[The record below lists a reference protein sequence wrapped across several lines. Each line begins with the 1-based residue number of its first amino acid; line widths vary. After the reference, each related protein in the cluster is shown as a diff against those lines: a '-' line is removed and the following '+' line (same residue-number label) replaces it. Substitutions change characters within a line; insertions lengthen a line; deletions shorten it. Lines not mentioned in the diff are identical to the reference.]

1 MFRRKLE
8 INLIHYYIMDTI
20 TDLIRANRPGITD
33 ASVETYAK
41 IIRAVHGQLMG
52 KKTPVDIENLKN
64 PELIEPLLEGKSIAT
79 KRNYYVALFILFPE
93 IYGERKDKSCNE
105 CNEHRE
111 TKEFKEQSAEK
122 NIIEQ
127 EVIDKARKELTE
139 DFNTF
144 VKVVKKIHDK
154 AIVDQMLLKMN
165 KYVLFALYF
174 TEGLEPRRA
183 ADYYQMKYRN
193 YNKEEDNYYDVK
205 GQRFVFN
212 KFKRSAQKGTHI
224 VFIPTIFHKQLKLW
238 IKCIPSN
245 LDTLLFEKV
254 SNEFQMIKDVTNYGL
269 ILQEIFGKGHSV
281 NAIRHTIFH
290 QKYGNV
296 ALNLEKLH
304 NDAEKAGTSLGCIL
318 NDYVYEHL
326 VNEK

>member
-1 MFRRKLE
+1 
-8 INLIHYYIMDTI
+8 MDTI

-79 KRNYYVALFILFPE
+79 KRNYYVALFVLFPE
-93 IYGERKDKSCNE
+93 IYGEAKDKSCNE

-154 AIVDQMLLKMN
+154 AVVDLMLLKMN

-212 KFKRSAQKGTHI
+212 DYKRSEQKGTHL
-224 VFIPTIFHKQLKLW
+224 IFVPDELHKNLKLW
-238 IKCIPSN
+238 IKCLPSH
-245 LDTLLFEKV
+245 LDTILFEKV
-254 SNEFQMIKDVTNYGL
+254 DNEYRMIKDVVRYGL
-269 ILQEIFGKGHSV
+269 LLQEIFGEGHSV
-281 NAIRHTIFH
+281 NAIRHTIF
-290 QKYGNV
+290 QQRYGDLV
-296 ALNLEKLH
+296 EPIKKFQEGAVKS
-304 NDAEKAGTSLGCIL
+304 GTSMTTIL
-318 NDYVYEHL
+318 TQYIYEHL
-326 VNEK
+326 LRANQ